1 VPWLVSDARV
11 LASAEVAGDGAGRR
25 RGLLGRDGVEG
36 AFVIDPCR
44 WVHTIGMRFPLDV
57 AFLDEDNNVVKTV
70 RMARHRVGWPVRG
83 GRWVIEAEA
92 GAFARWNLRVG
103 DVVELRDEDHP
114 GP

>member
-1 VPWLVSDARV
+1 MDTKIVVARGP
-11 LASAEVAGDGAGRR
+11 VARL
-25 RGLLGRDGVEG
+25 RGLTGCRSLPPGVALE
-36 AFVIDPCR
+36 IPRCR
-44 WVHTIGMRFPLDV
+44 SVHTFGMRFPLDV

>member
-1 VPWLVSDARV
+1 MPWLVSDARPG
-11 LASAEVAGDGAGRR
+11 LCRGGGRWSR
-25 RGLLGRDGVEG
+25 KTPRTPREGRSRGCFL
-36 AFVIDPCR
+36 IDPCR

-92 GAFARWNLRVG
+92 GAFARWNLASVTSFA
-103 DVVELRDEDHP
+103 RDEDHP